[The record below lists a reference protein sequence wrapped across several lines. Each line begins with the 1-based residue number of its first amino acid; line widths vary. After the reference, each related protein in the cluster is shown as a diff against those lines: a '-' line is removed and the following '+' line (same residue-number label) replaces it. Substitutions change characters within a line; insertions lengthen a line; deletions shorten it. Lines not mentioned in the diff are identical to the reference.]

1 MKRVIKKELTEKE
14 YSKFIKELLAIN
26 EKKGH
31 LPEYIEFDD
40 CRIFKIEYIET
51 IENVNKFILEN
62 GRHPESISIY
72 QQKHNRH
79 SS

>member
-14 YSKFIKELLAIN
+14 YTQFIKQLLEIN
-26 EKKGH
+26 KKEGH
-31 LPEYIEFDD
+31 LPEYIDYKD
-40 CRIFKIEYIET
+40 SKIYKVEYIET

-62 GRHPESISIY
+62 GRHPETINFY

-79 SS
+79 N